1 MPEKWDQV
9 KELFTL
15 ALERDPKERSVFL
28 LEACGGD
35 DALRAEIESL
45 LSSFDSAATF
55 LEDCPAAYLFT
66 QSRAMAGR
74 RIGAYRIIREC
85 GHGGMGIVY
94 LAERADDQYRKR
106 VAIKM
111 LMPGINKD
119 EVLRRFRNERQALAA
134 LDHPSIVRLLDG
146 GSTEEGLP
154 YLIMDYVEGV
164 RIDEYCDTHR
174 LSIAERLQLFRTVC
188 LAVQYAHETLVIH
201 RDLKPGNI
209 LITKEGVARL
219 LDFGVA
225 KVLNPQWS
233 PDAPLTRTDWRPMTP
248 EYASPEQVRGEPIT
262 NATDIYSLG
271 VLLYEL
277 LTGHRPY
284 RVRSD
289 SPLEI
294 ERSVC
299 EKEPEKP
306 SAAVS
311 RIDESA
317 SHDGSRRTA
326 ITPQLIGEARA
337 IRPEELPRR
346 LRGDLDTIVM
356 KAIRKRPEH
365 RYASAHAF
373 AKDIERHLSG
383 MPIEARKATLLYR
396 SGKFIHRHMES
407 LATALLAFA
416 VVAGLGTWEAHRL
429 WKQRN
434 VNVNINDQQSNNI
447 HVRMRPSVAIL
458 GFKNL
463 SSRQDT
469 AWISTALTEMLAAEL
484 AAGEQLRTIP
494 AETVARTKIDLGLSN
509 VESLPPAALPQVR
522 KNLASDFII
531 LGSYLAQGKDTG
543 QIRLDLRFEDST
555 TGQTVAAISETGT
568 EKTIVDLASQVGSR
582 LRGQFGLESLSP
594 VESVGLRAE
603 LPSNPEAI
611 RLYSQG
617 LAKISAFDALSARD
631 ILSRAVAADPSFPL
645 AHAALAKAWSSLG
658 YDSNARQESKTALD
672 GAGNLSRE
680 KHLLVEARFFETSKD
695 WGKAIEAY
703 QTLFSFFPDNL
714 EYGLQLASVETAGG
728 RGKDALKCLASLG
741 ASGAQ
746 AKGDPRIDLA
756 RAAAAASLGDDRL
769 TRDAADLAAQEAGER
784 GATLLVARARTR
796 ECRALANLGE
806 NEKAQSSCEE
816 ARQIYAAAG
825 DRGALAQTLHTMAEV
840 PINQGDFAAAGKL
853 YSQALTITRAIG
865 DEQGQA
871 RELMN
876 LGLISAKKG
885 DVTTAR
891 RMYDE
896 SFRSYQK
903 AGDKNG
909 MAGAMG
915 NAGNLLRTQGRLQD
929 ALNHFQ
935 KTFDLSNE
943 VGHRGSAAQA
953 LAAIGDVLFEQ
964 GDLSGAYKM
973 YQESSTIQHE
983 IGGKGYYASTL
994 VEIGRVFRQQAEADK
1009 ASRAYLDALS
1019 LQKQLGNKSDA
1030 AETRLALAELDCDS
1044 GKGTEAEQLSRTA
1057 VEAFQ
1062 ADAYADEEI
1071 FAQSVLSRSLLQ
1083 QGKVDEA
1090 RAAIAEAVR
1099 LSEKSQDVT
1108 VRIPV
1113 MLDHANFMAAGKKLG
1128 EAGKTA
1134 RQALTQAHNLSLFRL
1149 QLEAS
1154 LTLSR
1159 IEMQGKHPAA
1169 ARVRLHTLEKSARA
1183 KGFELIARKAANA
1196 NSPP

>member
-9 KELFTL
+9 KELFTS
-15 ALERDPKERSVFL
+15 ALERDPEERSNFL
-28 LEACGGD
+28 RQACGAD
-35 DALRAEIESL
+35 DSLRAEIESL
-45 LSSFDSAATF
+45 LSSFDDAPTF
-55 LEDCPAAYLFT
+55 LEDCPAADLLSA
-66 QSRAMAGR
+66 QSSAIAGR

-219 LDFGVA
+219 LDFGIA

-284 RVRSD
+284 RVRFD

-299 EKEPEKP
+299 EEVPEKP

-311 RIDESA
+311 RIDERA
-317 SHDGSRRTA
+317 SHDGSTRTV

-356 KAIRKRPEH
+356 KAIRKEPEH
-365 RYASAHAF
+365 RYASAEAF

-383 MPIEARKATLLYR
+383 MPIEARKPTLLYR
-396 SGKFIHRHMES
+396 GGKFIHRHTES
-407 LATALLAFA
+407 LATALLVLA
-416 VVAGLGTWEAHRL
+416 VVAGLGTWEARRL

-434 VNVNINDQQSNNI
+434 EQQSSSV

-469 AWISTALTEMLAAEL
+469 AWISTALSEMLAAEL
-484 AAGEQLRTIP
+484 TAGEQLRTVP
-494 AETVARTKIDLGLSN
+494 AETVARTKIDLGLSD

-522 KNLASDFII
+522 KNMASDFII

-543 QIRLDLRFEDST
+543 QIRLDLRLEDST

-568 EKTIVDLASQVGSR
+568 EKAIVDLASQVGSR
-582 LRGQFGLESLSP
+582 LRGQFRLENLSP

-631 ILSRAVAADPSFPL
+631 VLSRAVAADPSFPL

-658 YDSNARQESKTALD
+658 YDANARQESKTALD
-672 GAGNLSRE
+672 GADNLSRE

-728 RGKDALKCLASLG
+728 RGKDALKGLATLS

-806 NEKAQSSCEE
+806 NEKAQSTCEE

-885 DVTTAR
+885 DFTTAR

-909 MAGAMG
+909 MAGVMG
-915 NAGNLLRTQGRLQD
+915 NAGNLLRTQGKLQD

-935 KTFDLSNE
+935 KTFELSNE

-953 LAAIGDVLFEQ
+953 LAAIGDVLFEH

-973 YQESSTIQHE
+973 YQQSSTIQHE

-1009 ASRAYLDALS
+1009 AYRAYLDALS

-1044 GKGTEAEQLSRTA
+1044 GKGAEAEQLSRTA
-1057 VEAFQ
+1057 VEAFR

-1113 MLDHANFMAAGKKLG
+1113 MLDHANFMAAEKKLG
-1128 EAGKTA
+1128 EAGKA
-1134 RQALTQAHNLSLFRL
+1134 AQQALTQAHNLSLFRL

-1154 LTLSR
+1154 LTLGQ
-1159 IEMQGKHPAA
+1159 IEIQAKHPAA

>member
-1 MPEKWDQV
+1 
-9 KELFTL
+9 L
-15 ALERDPKERSVFL
+15 
-28 LEACGGD
+28 
-35 DALRAEIESL
+35 
-45 LSSFDSAATF
+45 
-55 LEDCPAAYLFT
+55 
-66 QSRAMAGR
+66 QS
-74 RIGAYRIIREC
+74 
-85 GHGGMGIVY
+85 
-94 LAERADDQYRKR
+94 
-106 VAIKM
+106 
-111 LMPGINKD
+111 
-119 EVLRRFRNERQALAA
+119 
-134 LDHPSIVRLLDG
+134 
-146 GSTEEGLP
+146 
-154 YLIMDYVEGV
+154 
-164 RIDEYCDTHR
+164 
-174 LSIAERLQLFRTVC
+174 FRTVC

-219 LDFGVA
+219 LDFGIA

-248 EYASPEQVRGEPIT
+248 EYASPEQVRGEPVT

-284 RVRSD
+284 RVRPD

-299 EKEPEKP
+299 EEEPEKP
-306 SAAVS
+306 SAAVR
-311 RIDESA
+311 RIDERP
-317 SHDGSRRTA
+317 SHEGSTQTV
-326 ITPQLIGEARA
+326 ITPQLIGEART

-356 KAIRKRPEH
+356 KAIRKEPQH
-365 RYASAHAF
+365 RYASAEAF

-383 MPIEARKATLLYR
+383 MPIEARKPTLLYR
-396 SGKFIHRHMES
+396 GGKFVHRHTES
-407 LATALLAFA
+407 LATAILILA
-416 VVAGLGTWEAHRL
+416 VTAGLSTWEARRL

-434 VNVNINDQQSNNI
+434 VSAIEQQSSNV
-447 HVRMRPSVAIL
+447 HVRMRPSLAIL

-463 SSRQDT
+463 SNRQDT
-469 AWISTALTEMLAAEL
+469 AWISTALSEMLAAEL
-484 AAGEQLRTIP
+484 AAGEQLRTVS

-522 KNLASDFII
+522 NNLASDFII

-543 QIRLDLRFEDST
+543 EIRLDLRLEDSA

-568 EKTIVDLASQVGSR
+568 EKAITDLASQVGSR
-582 LRGQFGLESLSP
+582 LRGQFGLTPLSP
-594 VESVGLRAE
+594 VESAGLRAE

-617 LAKISAFDALSARD
+617 LAKLRAFDALSARD
-631 ILSRAVAADPSFPL
+631 VLSRTVAADPSFPL
-645 AHAALAKAWSSLG
+645 AHTALAKAWSSLG
-658 YDSNARQESKTALD
+658 YDANARQESKTALD

-680 KHLLVEARFFETSKD
+680 KHLLVEARFYETSKD

-714 EYGLQLASVETAGG
+714 EYGLQLATTETAGG
-728 RGKDALKCLASLG
+728 RGKDALKGLATLS
-741 ASGAQ
+741 AFGAQ

-769 TRDAADLAAQEAGER
+769 RRDAAELAAQEAGER
-784 GATLLVARARTR
+784 GATLLMARARTT

-806 NEKAQSSCEE
+806 NEKAQTTCEE
-816 ARQIYAAAG
+816 ARQIYTAGG

-840 PINQGDFAAAGKL
+840 PMNQGDFAAAGKL

-871 RELMN
+871 RELIN

-885 DVTTAR
+885 DFTTAR

-915 NAGNLLRTQGRLQD
+915 NAGNLLRTQGKLRD

-935 KTFDLSNE
+935 KTFELSNE

-973 YQESSTIQHE
+973 YQQSSTIQHE

-1019 LQKQLGNKSDA
+1019 VQEQLGNKSDA
-1030 AETRLALAELDCDS
+1030 AETRLALAELNCDS
-1044 GKGTEAEQLSRTA
+1044 GKGAEAEQLSRTA
-1057 VEAFQ
+1057 VEAFR
-1062 ADAYADEEI
+1062 AVAYADQEI

-1099 LSEKSQDVT
+1099 LSEKSRDVT

-1128 EAGKTA
+1128 EGGKA
-1134 RQALTQAHNLSLFRL
+1134 AQQALTQAHNLSLFRL

-1154 LTLSR
+1154 LTLGQ
-1159 IEMQGKHPAA
+1159 IEMQAKHPAA

>member
-9 KELFTL
+9 KELFAL
-15 ALERDPKERSVFL
+15 ALERDPEERTEFL
-28 LEACGGD
+28 RQACGAD
-35 DALRAEIESL
+35 DSLRAEIESL
-45 LSSFDSAATF
+45 LSSFDDAPAF
-55 LEDCPAAYLFT
+55 LEDCPAADLL
-66 QSRAMAGR
+66 SAHSSAIAGR

-134 LDHPSIVRLLDG
+134 LDHPGIVRLLDG
-146 GSTEEGLP
+146 GSTENGLP

-174 LSIAERLQLFRTVC
+174 LSIAERLHLFRTVC

-219 LDFGVA
+219 LDFGIA

-248 EYASPEQVRGEPIT
+248 EYASPEQVRGEPVT

-284 RVRSD
+284 RVRPD

-299 EKEPEKP
+299 EEEPEKP

-311 RIDESA
+311 RIDEKA
-317 SHDGSRRTA
+317 SHDGGARTV
-326 ITPQLIGEARA
+326 ITPQMIGEARA
-337 IRPEELPRR
+337 IRLEELPRR

-356 KAIRKRPEH
+356 KALRKEPQH
-365 RYASAHAF
+365 RYASVEAF
-373 AKDIERHLSG
+373 AKDIEWHLSG
-383 MPIEARKATLLYR
+383 MPIEARKPTLLYR
-396 SGKFIHRHMES
+396 GGKFVHRHTES
-407 LATALLAFA
+407 LTTAILILA
-416 VVAGLGTWEAHRL
+416 VASGLGTWEARRL

-434 VNVNINDQQSNNI
+434 VNVIEQQSGNV

-463 SSRQDT
+463 SGRLDT
-469 AWISTALTEMLAAEL
+469 AWVSTALSEMLAAEL
-484 AAGEQLRTIP
+484 AAGEQLRTVA
-494 AETVARTKIDLGLSN
+494 AETVSRTKIDLGLSD

-543 QIRLDLRFEDST
+543 QIRLDLRLEDSA

-568 EKTIVDLASQVGSR
+568 EEGITDLVSQVGSR
-582 LRGQFGLESLSP
+582 LRGRFGLAPLSP
-594 VESVGLRAE
+594 VESAGLRAE

-617 LAKISAFDALSARD
+617 LAKLSAFDALSARD
-631 ILSRAVAADPSFPL
+631 VLTRAVAADPSFPL
-645 AHAALAKAWSSLG
+645 AHSALAKAWSTLG
-658 YDSNARQESKTALD
+658 YDANARRESKTALD
-672 GAGNLSRE
+672 GAGSLSRE
-680 KHLLVEARFFETSKD
+680 KHLLVEARFYETSKD

-714 EYGLQLASVETAGG
+714 DYGLQLASVETAGG
-728 RGKDALKCLASLG
+728 RGKDALMGLATPG
-741 ASGAQ
+741 ALGAQ

-756 RAAAAASLGDDRL
+756 RAAAAGSLGDDRL
-769 TRDAADLAAQEAGER
+769 RRDAAELAAQEAGER
-784 GATLLVARARTR
+784 GATLLLARARTA

-806 NEKAQSSCEE
+806 NEKAQTTCEE
-816 ARQIYAAAG
+816 ARQIYSAAG

-840 PINQGDFAAAGKL
+840 PINQGDFASAGKL
-853 YSQALTITRAIG
+853 YGQALTITRAIG

-871 RELMN
+871 RELGN
-876 LGLISAKKG
+876 LGLIFAKKG
-885 DVTTAR
+885 DFTTAR

-915 NAGNLLRTQGRLQD
+915 NAGNLLRAQGKLQD

-935 KTFDLSNE
+935 KTFELSTE

-953 LAAIGDVLFEQ
+953 LAAIGDVLFEE
-964 GDLSGAYKM
+964 GDLPGAYKM
-973 YQESSTIQHE
+973 YQQSSTIQHE
-983 IGGKGYYASTL
+983 IGGKGYYASTI
-994 VEIGRVFRQQAEADK
+994 VQMGRVFRQQAEADK
-1009 ASRAYLDALS
+1009 ADRAYLDALS
-1019 LQKQLGNKSDA
+1019 VQEQLGNKSDA
-1030 AETRLALAELDCDS
+1030 AETRLALAELSCDS
-1044 GKGTEAEQLSRTA
+1044 ANGAEAEQLSRTA
-1057 VEAFQ
+1057 VEAFR

-1083 QGKVDEA
+1083 QGKVEEA
-1090 RAAIAEAVR
+1090 RPAIAEAVR
-1099 LSEKSQDVT
+1099 LSQKSHDVT

-1113 MLDHANFMAAGKKLG
+1113 MLDQANFMAAGKKLG
-1128 EAGKTA
+1128 EAGKVA
-1134 RQALTQAHNLSLFRL
+1134 QQALTQARNLRLFRF

-1154 LTLSR
+1154 LTLGQ
-1159 IEMQGKHPAA
+1159 IEKQSQNPVT
-1169 ARVRLHTLEKSARA
+1169 ARARLQALEKSARA

>member
-1 MPEKWDQV
+1 
-9 KELFTL
+9 
-15 ALERDPKERSVFL
+15 
-28 LEACGGD
+28 
-35 DALRAEIESL
+35 
-45 LSSFDSAATF
+45 
-55 LEDCPAAYLFT
+55 
-66 QSRAMAGR
+66 
-74 RIGAYRIIREC
+74 
-85 GHGGMGIVY
+85 
-94 LAERADDQYRKR
+94 
-106 VAIKM
+106 
-111 LMPGINKD
+111 
-119 EVLRRFRNERQALAA
+119 
-134 LDHPSIVRLLDG
+134 
-146 GSTEEGLP
+146 
-154 YLIMDYVEGV
+154 
-164 RIDEYCDTHR
+164 
-174 LSIAERLQLFRTVC
+174 
-188 LAVQYAHETLVIH
+188 
-201 RDLKPGNI
+201 
-209 LITKEGVARL
+209 
-219 LDFGVA
+219 
-225 KVLNPQWS
+225 
-233 PDAPLTRTDWRPMTP
+233 
-248 EYASPEQVRGEPIT
+248 
-262 NATDIYSLG
+262 
-271 VLLYEL
+271 
-277 LTGHRPY
+277 
-284 RVRSD
+284 
-289 SPLEI
+289 
-294 ERSVC
+294 
-299 EKEPEKP
+299 
-306 SAAVS
+306 
-311 RIDESA
+311 
-317 SHDGSRRTA
+317 
-326 ITPQLIGEARA
+326 
-337 IRPEELPRR
+337 
-346 LRGDLDTIVM
+346 
-356 KAIRKRPEH
+356 
-365 RYASAHAF
+365 
-373 AKDIERHLSG
+373 
-383 MPIEARKATLLYR
+383 
-396 SGKFIHRHMES
+396 
-407 LATALLAFA
+407 
-416 VVAGLGTWEAHRL
+416 
-429 WKQRN
+429 
-434 VNVNINDQQSNNI
+434 
-447 HVRMRPSVAIL
+447 
-458 GFKNL
+458 
-463 SSRQDT
+463 
-469 AWISTALTEMLAAEL
+469 
-484 AAGEQLRTIP
+484 
-494 AETVARTKIDLGLSN
+494 
-509 VESLPPAALPQVR
+509 
-522 KNLASDFII
+522 
-531 LGSYLAQGKDTG
+531 
-543 QIRLDLRFEDST
+543 
-555 TGQTVAAISETGT
+555 
-568 EKTIVDLASQVGSR
+568 
-582 LRGQFGLESLSP
+582 
-594 VESVGLRAE
+594 
-603 LPSNPEAI
+603 
-611 RLYSQG
+611 
-617 LAKISAFDALSARD
+617 
-631 ILSRAVAADPSFPL
+631 
-645 AHAALAKAWSSLG
+645 
-658 YDSNARQESKTALD
+658 LD

-728 RGKDALKCLASLG
+728 RGKDALKGLATLS

-806 NEKAQSSCEE
+806 NEKAQSTCEE

-885 DVTTAR
+885 DFTTAR

-909 MAGAMG
+909 MAGVMG
-915 NAGNLLRTQGRLQD
+915 NAGNLLRTQGKLQD

-935 KTFDLSNE
+935 KTFELSNE

-973 YQESSTIQHE
+973 YQQSSTIQHE

-1009 ASRAYLDALS
+1009 AYRAYLDALS

-1044 GKGTEAEQLSRTA
+1044 GKGAEAEQLSRTA
-1057 VEAFQ
+1057 VEAFR

-1128 EAGKTA
+1128 EAGKA
-1134 RQALTQAHNLSLFRL
+1134 AQQALTQAHNLSLFRL

-1154 LTLSR
+1154 LTLGQ
-1159 IEMQGKHPAA
+1159 IEIQAKHPAA